1 MLVIGKV
8 QDQVFKDAQ
17 DYFNTS
23 WSNLK
28 DRQMSVD
35 YAKYADESKV
45 KYWIYRFYGMVRVI
59 DFLITI
65 FGVFQKWLVP
75 RVIHNLP
82 KI

>member
-45 KYWIYRFYGMVRVI
+45 KYWIYRFMEWSGLSTFNHYLWS
-59 DFLITI
+59 FP
-65 FGVFQKWLVP
+65 KWLVP